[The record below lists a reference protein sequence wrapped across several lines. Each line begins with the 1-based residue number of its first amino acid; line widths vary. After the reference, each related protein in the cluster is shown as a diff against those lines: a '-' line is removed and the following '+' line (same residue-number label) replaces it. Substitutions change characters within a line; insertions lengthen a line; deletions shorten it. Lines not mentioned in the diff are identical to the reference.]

1 MANNRYKWFVG
12 FAITISL
19 LIFITIKM
27 DCNTLKNDI
36 ISLKMKKRI
45 IEDNIKVLSS
55 KENQLLSKNRI
66 ENIAIEKFGMYS
78 PSPESLIVVIK

>member
-1 MANNRYKWFVG
+1 MTNNRYKWLAG
-12 FAITISL
+12 FSITIFL
-19 LIFITIKM
+19 LIFITVKM